1 MGGPYRGPDRR
12 PSIPPGAHDRSPVVL
27 AAAGGAGAAALVDA
41 ATGPDAQAALAAVV
55 GAAPLVVATVLLL
68 CAWRVGGRARPAHA
82 AVALALAGGTGPLV
96 AWLATSAAPAAATAP
111 VTAVALAAGLLAAVP
126 HAGAASRGAEVDTDL
141 RPAAAVLA
149 GSGLVLAAGAG
160 AAALAGMGWLPALP
174 PPASLGH
181 APWAVAWPAVL
192 GSASG
197 TALVLAARSLR
208 SSLSS
213 QRLRGLRAVAGLQRS
228 AADAEHDRARRHDAR
243 SALAAVRAAS
253 AVLTGEQ
260 PGVLDPAAQRALA
273 AALRSELGRVER
285 LLGDG
290 PPAAG
295 PDRPG
300 VVDLREAL
308 TPLVAAWRARGLD
321 LTGPPPGPPVHALGH
336 PDAVRRA
343 VSNLLDNAARHAPGA
358 AVTLSVSAG
367 GHDDDG
373 AALLVVH
380 DDGPGVPAVAR
391 EAVFRPGARLSQ
403 ATPGQGLGLASA
415 RTLAEADGGSLR
427 LVESDRGARFEL
439 RLPVPA
445 DLPADLPEEV
455 TAR

>member
-1 MGGPYRGPDRR
+1 MHEAYRGADRR
-12 PSIPPGAHDRSPVVL
+12 PSPPPDRHRRRPLTL

-160 AAALAGMGWLPALP
+160 AAALAGTGWLPALP
-174 PPASLGH
+174 PPAALGH
-181 APWAVAWPAVL
+181 APWAVLWPALL
-192 GSASG
+192 GAAGG
-197 TALVLAARSLR
+197 TALGLAARSLR

-213 QRLRGLRAVAGLQRS
+213 QRVRGLRAVAWLQRS
-228 AADAEHDRARRHDAR
+228 ATDAEHDRARRHDAR

-260 PGVLDPAAQRALA
+260 PSALDPAGQRALA
-273 AALRSELGRVER
+273 AALHSELGRVER

-290 PPAAG
+290 PPAAR

-358 AVTLSVSAG
+358 TVTLTVSIP
-367 GHDDDG
+367 DDDG

-445 DLPADLPEEV
+445 DLSADLPEEV